1 MHGVYQS
8 TPPDFFSVLAV
19 YFNFSLQLQQRLEF
33 QRTTVQQKLM
43 PSWILSMAHV
53 VQIFYRVAFLSV
65 TIMCIFSDSH
75 QIKGELSS
83 KQ

>member
-1 MHGVYQS
+1 
-8 TPPDFFSVLAV
+8 VLAV
-19 YFNFSLQLQQRLEF
+19 YFNCSLQLQQRLEF

-43 PSWILSMAHV
+43 PGWILSMAHV

-83 KQ
+83 EQ